1 MSDKLTIK
9 EMTDEILNKRA
20 VLEYSDVISTIKDVA
35 EEILDKRVL
44 VNYNAE
50 EIMDIEENKLITLTY
65 IKQNERHKKC
75 VIYESQDT
83 CSLQIVANLN
93 NRKILNVI
101 ILALTQSV
109 KTGTM
114 CALIKNYLKNKNI
127 PIENFYIIT
136 GLSSVEWTEQTKER
150 MPKTIQN
157 RVYHRGQF
165 KKFIKDIK
173 GKKNVL
179 VIIDEIQIA
188 ARENQSLF
196 KAFQNSGFNDKQNL
210 FKNDVKIVEF
220 SATPNGTIYDRM
232 KWGEN
237 SAKIMMPPGYG
248 YKSCF
253 DLSKEDRIKQ
263 FRDLTCWD
271 KDKNVDKKK
280 FNITFTEIQKTIDK
294 FPEPKYN
301 IIRTPTGQKGN
312 IVIDNFKE
320 KFPDEFKFVK
330 YDQDS
335 DLQNIN
341 EVLKIK
347 PEVTHFIFIKE
358 KLRCAK
364 TLFKSH
370 LGFIYERYTVTPD
383 DSVIIQGGL
392 GRLTGYDDPGETIC
406 FTNIPSIKKY
416 KKLWDSDFEPE
427 DPINWKSNSTIFKE
441 KKLESKGTYAKS
453 QDNVDDDKSKN
464 TEDSIYIKQCKTQ
477 PEARDYYNQVLHPQI
492 GGGKNEKRCGPK
504 KKKANQDGFFET
516 TVARKRRVYSYDEIY
531 NIRKWALNKTSH
543 KYTFHPCYL
552 DVNDKE
558 TLRFCFCHYKF

>member
-1 MSDKLTIK
+1 MSDKLSIK

-93 NRKILNVI
+93 SRKILNVI
-101 ILALTQSV
+101 ILALTQSG

-127 PIENFYIIT
+127 PIENIYIIT
-136 GLSSVEWTEQTKER
+136 GLSSVEWTEQTKKR
-150 MPKTIQN
+150 TPKTIQD

-196 KAFQNSGFNDKQNL
+196 KAFQESGFNDKQTL

-253 DLSKEDRIKQ
+253 DLLGEDRIKQ

-280 FNITFTEIQKTIDK
+280 FNITFTEIQKTIDT

-416 KKLWDSDFEPE
+416 KKLWESDFEPE

-453 QDNVDDDKSKN
+453 QDNVDDDESKN
-464 TEDSIYIKQCKTQ
+464 TEDSIYIKLCKTQ
-477 PEARDYYNQVLHPQI
+477 GEARNYYNQDLHPQI
-492 GGGKNEKRCGPK
+492 GGGKNVSRCGPK

-552 DVNDKE
+552 DVNDKD